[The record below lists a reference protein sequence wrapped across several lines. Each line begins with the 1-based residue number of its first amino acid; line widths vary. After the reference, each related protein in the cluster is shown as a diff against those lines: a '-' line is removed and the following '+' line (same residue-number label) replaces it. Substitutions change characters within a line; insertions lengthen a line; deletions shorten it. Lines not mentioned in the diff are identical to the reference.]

1 MTRASSPVV
10 DKSAWLDALRAEITR
25 ELDAVR
31 ARARDAAEAATHEE
45 NRPEGDKDMRS
56 TEASYLARGQADRVR
71 ELEREHAALGALD
84 LRAFGEDDPIE
95 AGAYIEIRAGKQITR
110 CLLAPA
116 GGGRKFGGVQI
127 VTASSPLGAALI
139 GLSVGDE
146 AEVPTPQGP
155 RLYEIMK
162 LS

>member
-1 MTRASSPVV
+1 M
-10 DKSAWLDALRAEITR
+10 DKHALIAAIRAEIAAEAAEMTR
-25 ELDAVR
+25 LAKE
-31 ARARDAAEAATHEE
+31 AAEAATHEE
-45 NRPEGDKDMRS
+45 NKPENDKDMRS

-71 ELEREHAALGALD
+71 ELDREHAVLGSLA
-84 LRAFGEDDPIE
+84 LRAFGDDDPIE
-95 AGAYIEIRAGKQITR
+95 AGAYVELRAGKQVTR

-116 GGGRKFGGVQI
+116 GGGRKSGGVQI

-155 RLYEIMK
+155 RVYEILK

>member
-1 MTRASSPVV
+1 M
-10 DKSAWLDALRAEITR
+10 DKQALIAAIRAEI
-25 ELDAVR
+25 
-31 ARARDAAEAATHEE
+31 AAESAEMTRLAKEAADAATHEE
-45 NRPEGDKDMRS
+45 NKPENDKDMRS

>member
-1 MTRASSPVV
+1 M
-10 DKSAWLDALRAEITR
+10 DKQALIAAIRAEI
-25 ELDAVR
+25 
-31 ARARDAAEAATHEE
+31 AAESAEMTRLAKEAADAATHEE
-45 NRPEGDKDMRS
+45 NKPENDKDMRS

-71 ELEREHAALGALD
+71 ELDREHAALGSLD
-84 LRAFGEDDPIE
+84 LRAFGEEDPIE

-155 RLYEIMK
+155 RLYEIVK

>member
-1 MTRASSPVV
+1 M
-10 DKSAWLDALRAEITR
+10 DKQALIAAIRAEI
-25 ELDAVR
+25 
-31 ARARDAAEAATHEE
+31 AAESAEMTRLAKEAADAATHEE
-45 NRPEGDKDMRS
+45 NKPENDKDMRS

-71 ELEREHAALGALD
+71 ELDREHAALGALD

>member
-1 MTRASSPVV
+1 M
-10 DKSAWLDALRAEITR
+10 DKQALIAAIRAEI
-25 ELDAVR
+25 
-31 ARARDAAEAATHEE
+31 AAESAEMTRLAKEAADAATHEE
-45 NRPEGDKDMRS
+45 NKPENDKDMRS

-84 LRAFGEDDPIE
+84 LRAFGEEDPIE

>member
-1 MTRASSPVV
+1 M
-10 DKSAWLDALRAEITR
+10 DKQALIAAIRAEI
-25 ELDAVR
+25 
-31 ARARDAAEAATHEE
+31 AAESAEMTRLAKEAADAATHEE
-45 NRPEGDKDMRS
+45 NKPENDKDMRS

-71 ELEREHAALGALD
+71 ELDREHAALGALD
-84 LRAFGEDDPIE
+84 LRAFGEEDPIE